1 MNNFFQ
7 THFKYCNLM
16 VIIHSTIDAFND
28 RMGIR
33 DTWMQ
38 YITQHR
44 VHNVSVVFIVAKEKY
59 GENITQLTR

>member
-1 MNNFFQ
+1 
-7 THFKYCNLM
+7 M

-28 RMGIR
+28 RMGVR

-38 YITQHR
+38 YITDHR
-44 VHNVSVVFIVAKEKY
+44 VHNVSVVFLVAEEKY

>member
-1 MNNFFQ
+1 
-7 THFKYCNLM
+7 M

-28 RMGIR
+28 RMGVR

-44 VHNVSVVFIVAKEKY
+44 VNNVSVVFLVAKEKY
-59 GENITQLTR
+59 GENITQLTQLDKLPKLT

>member
-1 MNNFFQ
+1 
-7 THFKYCNLM
+7 M

-28 RMGIR
+28 RMGVR

-44 VHNVSVVFIVAKEKY
+44 VENVSAVFLLGNEKY